1 MNKKIKTII
10 KLALSAGKATSSPPV
25 GPILGQ
31 HGINLANFCKEY
43 NSLTQDQIGHII
55 PVQITIYQD
64 RSYSFILKTSPVS
77 NLLKNMQILKK
88 EPQDQIKT

>member
-31 HGINLANFCKEY
+31 HGINLANFCK
-43 NSLTQDQIGHII
+43 
-55 PVQITIYQD
+55 
-64 RSYSFILKTSPVS
+64 
-77 NLLKNMQILKK
+77 
-88 EPQDQIKT
+88 